1 MGVLGCSGIK
11 FNRMVEIKAQTDCVI
26 SDLLKKDGDTVSGGD
41 EIIIVE
47 AMKMMIPLVTPQ
59 DGVIK
64 YKCRQFDFAYA
75 GQVLAEVV

>member
-1 MGVLGCSGIK
+1 MSQV
-11 FNRMVEIKAQTDCVI
+11 KATTDCVI
-26 SDLLKKDGDTVSGGD
+26 SDLLKKDGDTVSGGE

-64 YKCRQFDFAYA
+64 YKCKQFDFAYA
-75 GQVLAEVV
+75 GQILAEVE